1 VATQWYIRRGSNV
14 LGPST
19 SAQLK
24 SDASAGLVKREDE
37 VSQSP
42 TGPWTIA
49 QKVKGLFP
57 VEETSDIFQFYADET
72 SVQESSSTKPCPFCA
87 EKIQTAAI
95 KCKHCG
101 EFLSKPPSD
110 KKVFDSTQ
118 RPQSGSRN
126 LSESDKQRIM
136 EEEAFKI
143 KARETQANASPLRKG
158 LQMILLLPML
168 LAILMLLGGFVSGD
182 AEMAKT
188 AGVGV
193 VVIGIIFGATF
204 INRVA

>member
-1 VATQWYIRRGSNV
+1 MANQWYIRRGSKV

-24 SDASAGLVKREDE
+24 SDAAAGLIKREDE

-42 TGPWTIA
+42 TGPWTVA

-57 VEETSDIFQFYADET
+57 SEETSAICNEPFD
-72 SVQESSSTKPCPFCA
+72 QESSSLKPCPFCA
-87 EKIQTAAI
+87 EKIQAAAI

-101 EFLSKPPSD
+101 EFLSKPQSNDGILDSSKKSNSD
-110 KKVFDSTQ
+110 SYQ
-118 RPQSGSRN
+118 M
-126 LSESDKQRIM
+126 SESAKARIM

-143 KARETQANASPLRKG
+143 KARETHQASSPLRG
-158 LQMILLLPML
+158 ALQIILLIPML
-168 LAILMLLGGFVSGD
+168 LAVVMFIGAFSTGD
-182 AEMAKT
+182 AEGAKT

-193 VVIGIIFGATF
+193 IFIGIIFGATF

>member
-1 VATQWYIRRGSNV
+1 VANQWYIRRGSNV
-14 LGPST
+14 NGPST

-24 SDASAGLVKREDE
+24 RDAAEGMVKRDDE
-37 VSQSP
+37 VSQST
-42 TGPWTIA
+42 TGPWTVA

-57 VEETSDIFQFYADET
+57 AEEASDIFQFYGDET
-72 SVQESSSTKPCPFCA
+72 AVQESSSTKPCPFCA

-101 EFLSKPPSD
+101 EFLSNPPSD
-110 KKVFDSTQ
+110 KKVFDSSQ
-118 RPQSGSRN
+118 RPQSGSPN
-126 LSESDKQRIM
+126 LSELDKRRIM
-136 EEEAFKI
+136 EEEAFKM
-143 KARETQANASPLRKG
+143 KARETHQNASPLRKG

-168 LAILMLLGGFVSGD
+168 LAVLMLIGGFVSGD
-182 AEMAKT
+182 AEMAKA